1 MRGHLPTPTP
11 WEIGL
16 NCISN
21 IIRGLYTQFQNMGN
35 LHLSYPS
42 ILNDKIRPLKAGS
55 KDIVCGGGD
64 GGGAEQHVCKVILVI
79 SLSLSQ
85 AEQFRQESIAGLP
98 NRSVFRGKGPD
109 ADLFAL

>member
-1 MRGHLPTPTP
+1 
-11 WEIGL
+11 
-16 NCISN
+16 
-21 IIRGLYTQFQNMGN
+21 MGN

-42 ILNDKIRPLKAGS
+42 ILHDKIHPLKAGS

-85 AEQFRQESIAGLP
+85 AEQ
-98 NRSVFRGKGPD
+98 
-109 ADLFAL
+109 

>member
-1 MRGHLPTPTP
+1 MKKKNIKPTISLIRGHLPSPTP

-42 ILNDKIRPLKAGS
+42 ILHDKIRPLKAGS

-85 AEQFRQESIAGLP
+85 AEQ
-98 NRSVFRGKGPD
+98 
-109 ADLFAL
+109 